1 MKWSRRKFIGVGG
14 LAGISAAAGYSM
26 MSEARRVEVRVT
38 DVALPGPASAGQ
50 LTILQLT
57 DLHCTSESSLSLIG
71 EAIDLGLG
79 FRPDLVCLTGDYVT
93 NGKLRLKEWYA
104 AALRRLVEAAPVY
117 AALGN
122 HDGGR
127 WAGSIGGL
135 ASPEPTI
142 EFLESAGIRVLHNAS
157 AGFGKDGWELRLAG
171 TADLQSGRFD
181 ARKAFAGIRQ
191 EAGAAVIL
199 LAHNP
204 DTKDLVRRHP
214 WHLMLSGH
222 THGGQVVLPLVGP
235 PYVPVR
241 DRRFLAGLYSWDGRQ
256 LYVSRGVGNLYGV
269 RLNCPPEVTVLRLHP
284 RPHAA
289 AMKPA
294 IPEVIA
300 CPA

>member
-26 MSEARRVEVRVT
+26 MSEARRFEVRVT

-235 PYVPVR
+235 PYVPMR

-284 RPHAA
+284 RPPAA
-289 AMKPA
+289 STT
-294 IPEVIA
+294 
-300 CPA
+300 

>member
-26 MSEARRVEVRVT
+26 MSEAGRLEVRVT
-38 DVALPGPASAGQ
+38 DVALPGPESAGQ
-50 LTILQLT
+50 LTVLQLT

-93 NGKLRLKEWYA
+93 NGRLRLKEWYG
-104 AALRRLVEAAPVY
+104 AALRRLAEAAPVY

-135 ASPEPTI
+135 ASPEPMI

-171 TADLQSGRFD
+171 TADLQSDRFD
-181 ARKAFAGIRQ
+181 ARAAFAGVG
-191 EAGAAVIL
+191 EDAGDAVIL

-204 DTKDLVRRHP
+204 DTKDLVRRYP

-241 DRRFLAGLYSWDGRQ
+241 DRRFLAGLYSWGGRQ
-256 LYVSRGVGNLYGV
+256 LYVSRGVGNLYGLRV
-269 RLNCPPEVTVLRLHP
+269 NCPPEVTILRLRP
-284 RPHAA
+284 RPPAA
-289 AMKPA
+289 STTSPVS
-294 IPEVIA
+294 EVVA
-300 CPA
+300 CRA